1 LDEQREEGCVRPLQA
16 DETIKDRG
24 GTVATERGCM
34 TDQGRPP
41 PERQAA
47 HAGEEIA
54 SEATET
60 VCIPEPILPIHLKES
75 AGCGDR
81 DWNAKA
87 LEALATQL
95 TVTNDFHDPLIA
107 AAQELRDLRSV
118 HAALIELL
126 RSVNPNSRS
135 YSRFTHD
142 SRGL

>member
-1 LDEQREEGCVRPLQA
+1 MIGPHRNNSSSDEAGCMIDNGRPQPQPQAALDEAG
-16 DETIKDRG
+16 RG
-24 GTVATERGCM
+24 I
-34 TDQGRPP
+34 
-41 PERQAA
+41 
-47 HAGEEIA
+47 HSEEIA
-54 SEATET
+54 SEATQT

-75 AGCGDR
+75 AGCGDS

-107 AAQELRDLRSV
+107 AAQELRDLRRV

-135 YSRFTHD
+135 YTRFTHD

>member
-1 LDEQREEGCVRPLQA
+1 
-16 DETIKDRG
+16 
-24 GTVATERGCM
+24 M

-41 PERQAA
+41 PEPQAA
-47 HAGEEIA
+47 LDETGKSVHREEIA
-54 SEATET
+54 TET
-60 VCIPEPILPIHLKES
+60 LCIPEPTLPIHLKES

-126 RSVNPNSRS
+126 RSVNPYSRS
-135 YSRFTHD
+135 SHD